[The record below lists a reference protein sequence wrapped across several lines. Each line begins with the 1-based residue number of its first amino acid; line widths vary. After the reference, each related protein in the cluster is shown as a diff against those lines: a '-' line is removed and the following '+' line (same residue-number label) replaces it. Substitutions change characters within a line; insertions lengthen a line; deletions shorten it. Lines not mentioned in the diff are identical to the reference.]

1 MYYSWYEIF
10 RCFHIPLHRVN
21 IIQYISEYIY
31 IFSTF
36 TYLFGCIVS
45 TFSMGDC
52 LLGSQFSLVVAHK
65 LGCPMAGGILV
76 PRLGIKPM
84 SPALEGRFLTTGPPR
99 KSPRICFIK
108 WILKMYIYHKFP
120 WNILIMF
127 AFILHFRIS
136 GVFCNTLYPTL
147 WV

>member
-1 MYYSWYEIF
+1 MCIITLNVYDSWYEIF
-10 RCFHIPLHRVN
+10 RYFHIPLHRVN
-21 IIQYISEYIY
+21 IITLITPCLEILPVFRYTSEYIY

-52 LLGSQFSLVVAHK
+52 LLGSQFSLVVTHR

-84 SPALEGRFLTTGPPR
+84 SPALEGRFLTTGPPGTSFNYCSFFFF
-99 KSPRICFIK
+99 KWRIIA
-108 WILKMYIYHKFP
+108 L
-120 WNILIMF
+120 
-127 AFILHFRIS
+127 
-136 GVFCNTLYPTL
+136 
-147 WV
+147 